1 MTLEFISLVEELCK
15 VEELPIRHIPGFG
28 KYSGIMPEICI
39 AHPAKFNV
47 DLVEYL
53 ILEYSKPGDILLD
66 PFAGTGIM
74 GVIAALYGRNAYQVE
89 IEFLYFSWM
98 EKARENLE
106 RALPVGERGWIRN
119 ILGDSRRL
127 SELIPEPVDCII
139 TSPPY
144 GDTYLGGGDPE
155 KRRLR
160 LLRANHNPKDFLGGR
175 ARNAI
180 LRHYG
185 SIGRLPFSS
194 SRGESYLSAMKK
206 VYGEFNKVL
215 KCGGY
220 AIVVVKPFIR
230 NFKVV
235 DLPYHTYMLMTSCG
249 FRLAKLMKHSGIGRS
264 FWRILYYRK
273 NPSVPEIR
281 HEYVLI
287 MKKDQ
292 GV

>member
-1 MTLEFISLVEELCK
+1 MEFISRVEELCE
-15 VEELPIRHIPGFG
+15 VEVLPIRHIPGFG
-28 KYSGIMPEICI
+28 RYSDIMPKMSI

-47 DLVEYL
+47 HLVEYL
-53 ILEYSKPGDILLD
+53 IKEYSKPGDILLD

-74 GVIAALYGRNAYQVE
+74 GVIAALHGRNAYQVE
-89 IEFLYFSWM
+89 VEELYFSWM

-106 RALPVGERGWIRN
+106 RALPVGQRGWIRN
-119 ILGDSRRL
+119 ILGDSRSL

-160 LLRANHNPKDFLGGR
+160 LLRANRDPKDFLGGR

-194 SRGESYLSAMKK
+194 SRGESYLSAMSK
-206 VYGEFNKVL
+206 VYGEFYKVL
-215 KCGGY
+215 KYGGY

-230 NFKVV
+230 NFKVI
-235 DLPYHTYMLMTSCG
+235 DLPHHTYELMTSCG

-264 FWRILYYRK
+264 LWRIMYYRK
-273 NPSVPEIR
+273 NQDVPEIR